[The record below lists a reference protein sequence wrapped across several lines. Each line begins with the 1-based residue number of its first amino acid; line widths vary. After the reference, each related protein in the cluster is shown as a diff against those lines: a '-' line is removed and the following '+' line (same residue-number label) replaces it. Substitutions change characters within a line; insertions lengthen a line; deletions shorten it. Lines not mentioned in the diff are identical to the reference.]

1 MRLGRRYPFQPQLQ
15 GPVVINPMAL
25 PLEDQRTISV
35 VRPDRSRERD
45 PRATHSFLR
54 PPQSDQADAGLTV
67 DQQRLGVVLA
77 ESPPQRPLA
86 SKLSPPTEAAA
97 PPVET
102 VIRVVRAVRSRF
114 DRRKA
119 QQPVLGAP
127 VVIDEAA
134 APDAPVVT
142 RLLSFFA
149 PRVRQREL
157 ASRLS
162 PPAIVDPA
170 VGDSPV
176 VTGLRSVFAS
186 RVPGQARA
194 LSSKLSPPAVV
205 DQPPVVT
212 KLLVS
217 LAENPRLRQL
227 GTTLRPPATLEVF
240 PPVETTIRVVKAVRA
255 RFDRRKA
262 MQPVLGAPVVVDPA
276 VEATDPVVTDIRVV
290 FPVRTQRQRYATKY
304 ELQPPA
310 VVSTG
315 GAPVVVGVL
324 TTLAAIQTRAQHRK
338 RPTKYELR
346 PPAVVNEGPVV
357 TDILTT
363 LAALQTI
370 VQRQKRDLPNSLLSP
385 PAVVG
390 PPLQPPVET
399 VLRVVFPVRLQPDRY
414 GTKYGLLPP
423 VVIRPGPICPDLVPA
438 DPASISL
445 VGATDGT
452 LSLSAASQGT
462 LTLAPPSDGSLTF
475 GAADRGSLTLD
486 PAEDCHDD

>member
-15 GPVVINPMAL
+15 GPVVISAMAL
-25 PLEDQRTISV
+25 PLEHQRTISV
-35 VRPDRSRERD
+35 VRPDRRRERD

-54 PPQSDQADAGLTV
+54 PPQPAAAPITV
-67 DQQRLGVVLA
+67 DQQRLRLVLA
-77 ESPPQRPLA
+77 ETPPQQRPLA
-86 SKLSPPTEAAA
+86 SKLSPPIEAAA

-119 QQPVLGAP
+119 QQPVLGSP

-134 APDAPVVT
+134 APDPPVVT

-157 ASRLS
+157 VSRLS
-162 PPAIVDPA
+162 PPAVVDPA
-170 VGDSPV
+170 VGDAPV

-194 LSSKLSPPAVV
+194 LSSKLFPPAVV
-205 DQPPVVT
+205 AQPPVVT

-217 LAENPRLRQL
+217 LAESPRLRQL
-227 GTTLRPPATLEVF
+227 GSKVRPPATLETF

-290 FPVRTQRQRYATKY
+290 FPVRTQRQRHATKY

-310 VVSTG
+310 VVTEQSG
-315 GAPVVVGVL
+315 PVVVGVL
-324 TTLAAIQTRAQHRK
+324 TTLAAIQTRTQYRK

-346 PPAVVNEGPVV
+346 PPEVVNERPVV

-363 LAALQTI
+363 LAAIQTA

-385 PAVVG
+385 PAVVA
-390 PPLQPPVET
+390 PPPEPPVET
-399 VLRVVFPVRLQPDRY
+399 VLRIVFPVRLQPDRY

-452 LSLSAASQGT
+452 LTLGAASGGT

-475 GAADRGSLTLD
+475 GAADPGSLTLI

>member
-1 MRLGRRYPFQPQLQ
+1 MRLGRRYPFQPSLP
-15 GPVVINPMAL
+15 GPVVISAMAL
-25 PLEDQRTISV
+25 PLEHQRTISV
-35 VRPDRSRERD
+35 VRPDRTRERD
-45 PRATHSFLR
+45 PRATSSFLR
-54 PPQSDQADAGLTV
+54 PPLAAAAPLTD
-67 DQQRLGVVLA
+67 DQQRLRLTLAEQPGQRPLSSKLSAPSDFAATLTDDQQRLRVVLA
-77 ESPPQRPLA
+77 EAPAATRAQQPILQGPVVIDPPAGPVESNLRVVLAPAQQQRPLA
-86 SKLSPPTEAAA
+86 SKLHPPIERAAD
-97 PPVET
+97 PVET
-102 VIRVVRAVRSRF
+102 VIRVVKAVRATF

-157 ASRLS
+157 AS
-162 PPAIVDPA
+162 
-170 VGDSPV
+170 
-176 VTGLRSVFAS
+176 
-186 RVPGQARA
+186 
-194 LSSKLSPPAVV
+194 KLSPPA
-205 DQPPVVT
+205 
-212 KLLVS
+212 
-217 LAENPRLRQL
+217 
-227 GTTLRPPATLEVF
+227 TLETF
-240 PPVETTIRVVKAVRA
+240 PPVETVIRVVKAVRA
-255 RFDRRKA
+255 RFDRREA
-262 MQPVLGAPVVVDPA
+262 MQPVLGAPVVVDEA
-276 VEATDPVVTDIRVV
+276 VAAAPVETNLRVV
-290 FPVRTQRQRYATKY
+290 FPVRTQRQRHGTKY

-310 VVSTG
+310 VVGEAVAG
-315 GAPVVVGVL
+315 GPVVVGVL
-324 TTLAAIQTRAQHRK
+324 TTLAAIQTRAQYRK
-338 RPTKYELR
+338 RPTEYRLR
-346 PPAVVNEGPVV
+346 PPTVVNEGPVV

-452 LSLSAASQGT
+452 LTLSAASQGT

-475 GAADRGSLTLD
+475 GAADRGSLTLI